1 MNNRSEKDLLGS
13 VDQRVKLIADLIV
26 AALLRT
32 RTKDLP
38 RSGFSA
44 EVGVDNTS
52 ETRVYGHHSE
62 SPGGRM

>member
-1 MNNRSEKDLLGS
+1 MSNKSEKDLLGS
-13 VDQRVKLIADLIV
+13 VDQRVKQIADLIV
-26 AALLRT
+26 SGLLRT
-32 RTKDLP
+32 RTKDLQG
-38 RSGFSA
+38 SGFSA